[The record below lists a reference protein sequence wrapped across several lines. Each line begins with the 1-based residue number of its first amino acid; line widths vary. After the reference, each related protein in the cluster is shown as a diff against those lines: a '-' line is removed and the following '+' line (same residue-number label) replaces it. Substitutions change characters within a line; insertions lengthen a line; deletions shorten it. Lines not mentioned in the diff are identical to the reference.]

1 MHYTGPKKV
10 MPPAL
15 PTSRTAEI
23 SFDELCARQAS
34 LSVAQEKDAQ
44 WLNSLSQE
52 QDAMEWSRFNNNHAR
67 TEGVLKPASTYMFG
81 PSIDAPPSHADAI
94 ATTLTHMQ
102 RSLLDM
108 GMTYVHLLSVNM
120 QLFVVTKQVCWHHQL
135 QFQNVIVHP
144 GGMHIIQ
151 SFIGCITKLMNGSAL
166 DIYVAAAYRGLT
178 GIFNGKSCA
187 KALRSFRAV
196 SAALLK
202 RFLSSGPKTFEG
214 IDEYLAVAR
223 LHPTGRHWVD
233 TFSCRLSSFTSLS
246 AQKERVTTT

>member
-1 MHYTGPKKV
+1 

-52 QDAMEWSRFNNNHAR
+52 QDAMEWSRFNNSHAR

-81 PSIDAPPSHADAI
+81 PLIDTPPSHADAI
-94 ATTLTHMQ
+94 ATTLTYMQ

-120 QLFVVTKQVCWHHQL
+120 QLFVMTKQVCWHHQL

-202 RFLSSGPKTFEG
+202 RFLSSGPKTFEE

-223 LHPTGRHWVD
+223 LHPTDRHWVD